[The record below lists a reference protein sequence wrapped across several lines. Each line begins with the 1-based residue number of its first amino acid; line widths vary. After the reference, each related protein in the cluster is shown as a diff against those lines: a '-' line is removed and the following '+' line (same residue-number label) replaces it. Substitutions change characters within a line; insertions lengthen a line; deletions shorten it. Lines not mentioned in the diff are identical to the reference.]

1 MLIRVQCRI
10 SKHNL
15 KIVVTLVPVWPSVV
29 LWDPPIT
36 VLDNF
41 EAPPPTCHISW
52 GWGLQTYVCRV
63 QLARPRIWHFSHL
76 WVTLTRGKHVG
87 SRLRAPI
94 AGRSDHKLLHGVS
107 TAFNAI
113 AIHIMHKNLPVTV
126 TRSDYSQIITTEI
139 SFHATWALNS
149 VAETFTMK
157 NTPLHFR
164 IFFIH

>member
-15 KIVVTLVPVWPSVV
+15 KIVVTLLPLLPSVV

-41 EAPPPTCHISW
+41 EAPPPTCQYQLGLGSADVRLPCAISVATN
-52 GWGLQTYVCRV
+52 LAFLTPLSDLDSRQT
-63 QLARPRIWHFSHL
+63 
-76 WVTLTRGKHVG
+76 
-87 SRLRAPI
+87 
-94 AGRSDHKLLHGVS
+94 DHKMWHGVS